1 MSQVKN
7 FKYWTVKIQK
17 KIEKEN
23 LPWTLRN
30 IYTVAFELGIL
41 KRKPTSKNRRDT
53 GKVLP
58 SKFRIGKTTAS
69 DGKLLSLYSKEMI
82 KYSDYEH
89 DLSTTIYEICA
100 IIDDINRTGEVY
112 IHEPSGF

>member
-1 MSQVKN
+1 MSQVLY
-7 FKYWTVKIQK
+7 FKYWTVEIQNELKIK
-17 KIEKEN
+17 N